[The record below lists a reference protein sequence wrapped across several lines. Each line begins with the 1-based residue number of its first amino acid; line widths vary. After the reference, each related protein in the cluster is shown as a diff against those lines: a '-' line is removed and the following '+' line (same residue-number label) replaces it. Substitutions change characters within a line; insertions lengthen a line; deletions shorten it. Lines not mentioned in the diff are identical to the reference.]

1 MEELFT
7 WAQAQG
13 ISCSLVAP
21 DACNRGLLAARAI
34 LPGEA
39 FVTIPQRLL
48 LNADLCHQDPVYG
61 HAFSQLKKE
70 AGADIDSRHL
80 LCLLLIVERAK
91 GEASLW
97 QPYIQYLPE
106 TYDDPLWWGEKEV
119 ALLWGTRLEIAV
131 KQHRKIAAKL
141 TCWRDQLVQLQR
153 SADNKEGAKVL
164 QEADGGWALSD
175 KAILWAKST
184 VWSRAFNIPYLGGI
198 DKPGVALLPMGDLL
212 NHDPGHHVAW
222 HTGPSGLDA
231 FHFITHTP
239 IAQGCAL
246 HSNYGNKSNE
256 ELILGYGFAV
266 PHNEADFFHVM
277 VGLAG
282 SSNPKPEGSSN
293 AVPDEVVVQRRALL
307 QRLGLSTS
315 HYLKLQ
321 EPQGLGQAA
330 QVDLEP
336 LLNTAAICLMPDQWA
351 YHWWQAP
358 AAAKQLSPPRSLATG
373 TRRATQPNAV
383 DNIGSQAVP
392 GLVEVKASAGV
403 AHAERRVD
411 NAAAERGLP
420 LPVAFSETAA
430 SVSASTAPSAQEPV
444 ATSAPQP
451 SPSPAAD
458 RSVRN
463 SNDGSPFGCS
473 PLHVQ
478 MQVLKSLRHLLT
490 AKLDAI
496 AGGSAKEDQLL
507 AKQPGCSQAAVM
519 ALEYRAGQ
527 KDIASAALTSLAQ
540 KGTETVCLAAARLPA
555 ESSWVS
561 TEGQVDAA
569 EQEPLWWSKLG
580 VQCNKLRERRLPLHA
595 VTLPSPPD
603 SLPNTETTNM
613 PVACQHGV
621 VTTATIRSGK
631 LLISIPQHAV
641 VAIDQPEQLTVQLA
655 SMVYDQALHWHIKL
669 NSNTQP
675 LASSPQQVE
684 GIFKADDHQEAQSVS
699 QEQLLGSLVDH
710 WGPSGIVALGLPARL
725 LLAQLWPHHE
735 TSQLATDLPEV
746 LAGLPVEQEIMTEA
760 QQLLQQL
767 QLLLPQLQ
775 SQMDIQKSA
784 WQREALLKAHVALLW
799 AMSCMAQCSQR
810 NPESKGA
817 LLAPVISCLPQE
829 LVGVVIDVV
838 WDKDTRSLH
847 ALAACNLPAS
857 MPLTS
862 GLTAVGADPEHLI
875 MTHGPEMLAWA
886 QQSMQGQGHALLPWQ
901 APDAASFQ
909 LCIEPAEEDELRNS
923 KLELLLASALGTTHA
938 LTATSSQERLLA
950 ALAVC
955 GCGATQLEQLGAAD
969 LLSAFHQSNNT
980 ARQDSDSVASS
991 VQQDLLDKAEHQLQ
1005 HQQDA
1010 FVTELLRPQS
1020 ALQVAQQTLGSLLEA
1035 ERMQLVS
1042 DDTNA
1047 LNDNLAHIIH
1057 QSCMRSLQQYQ
1068 QELVHILGHHLCQT
1082 QVQGKQ
1088 RKRKKGHSSRRDKH
1102 QHMQE

>member
-184 VWSRAFNIPYLGGI
+184 
-198 DKPGVALLPMGDLL
+198 
-212 NHDPGHHVAW
+212 
-222 HTGPSGLDA
+222 
-231 FHFITHTP
+231 
-239 IAQGCAL
+239 GCAL

-746 LAGLPVEQEIMTEA
+746 LAG
-760 QQLLQQL
+760 
-767 QLLLPQLQ
+767 
-775 SQMDIQKSA
+775 
-784 WQREALLKAHVALLW
+784 
-799 AMSCMAQCSQR
+799 
-810 NPESKGA
+810 
-817 LLAPVISCLPQE
+817 
-829 LVGVVIDVV
+829 VVIDVV